1 MCCSGLVS
9 QVSSQPALVLS
20 ALLAMVK
27 AVISARCIGASFV
40 RSLFDPLSCRDTS
53 PQQKYAEWIHVSSSP
68 PLQTA
73 SGPLTIYDHN
83 SCRYLL
89 KRAIVV
95 LAL

>member
-9 QVSSQPALVLS
+9 QVSSQPMLVLS
-20 ALLAMVK
+20 ALLALVK
-27 AVISARCIGASFV
+27 AVISARCICASFV
-40 RSLFDPLSCRDTS
+40 RRSFDPLSCRVTS
-53 PQQKYAEWIHVSSSP
+53 PQQKYAEWIHVSSS